1 MRNSGLIIA
10 LKRNCIRTQMDG
22 LSTIFLALADPT
34 RRALMEQQ
42 QKAEETVAELAALAR
57 GRCDVL
63 FAMLRDGT
71 LYEFEKP
78 LNA

>member
-1 MRNSGLIIA
+1 
-10 LKRNCIRTQMDG
+10 MDG

-42 QKAEETVAELAALAR
+42 QKVEATVAEPAALAR
-57 GRCDVL
+57 GRCDVP